1 MIKLVIADDE
11 ERVCRLINALGD
23 WDTLGIKVVGI
34 ARNGVEA
41 LQLLGREK
49 VDILITDIRMPGY
62 NGLELI
68 ERVKKLS
75 DSTKVIIISGYA
87 SFEYAQNALKY
98 GVNDYL
104 LKPISRQALNESLQS
119 LCCQIQKEKEQNRIL
134 EDSSREREEELS
146 RIRRT
151 LLSDLINVQSLVLS
165 ENKLEEQY
173 HFHARKGSY
182 RIFILKMD
190 LPHEK
195 MEEETASHFWSRAE
209 EIFLKDTEKN
219 CIDRVLLRQGVCLYG
234 LVHYAPAAEENIRRS
249 FRTCLNH
256 VLARQE
262 IFGVAELTLA
272 LGEEVRSP
280 ADLDRSLLSARRRI
294 TERILEG
301 TGKVIDKSVE
311 TQMLLGKRLLDK
323 YNREAGFAIDHLDR
337 EGLIRA
343 CSSLQEEI
351 EGSKGVHGWE
361 ILDLITE
368 AGRLFTLHLELPSQ
382 REYLETFLQDCID
395 SLSVEELFETL
406 KDFTVTQLDL
416 FIADREE
423 ETVRPIRIARQYIH
437 QHFAEPITLEEVSE
451 KAGLTPAYF
460 SALFKKET
468 EVGFARYLMN
478 ERIEASKELLRESNL
493 PVQEICKR
501 VGYHD
506 LKHFAHLFEKTTGVK
521 PAVYRKLYG

>member
-151 LLSDLINVQSLVLS
+151 LLNDLINVQSLALS

-173 HFHARKGSY
+173 HFHARKGCY
-182 RIFILKMD
+182 RVFILKMD

-195 MEEETASHFWSRAE
+195 MEEETAAHFWNRAE
-209 EIFLKDTEKN
+209 ELFL
-219 CIDRVLLRQGVCLYG
+219 
-234 LVHYAPAAEENIRRS
+234 
-249 FRTCLNH
+249 
-256 VLARQE
+256 
-262 IFGVAELTLA
+262 
-272 LGEEVRSP
+272 
-280 ADLDRSLLSARRRI
+280 
-294 TERILEG
+294 
-301 TGKVIDKSVE
+301 
-311 TQMLLGKRLLDK
+311 
-323 YNREAGFAIDHLDR
+323 
-337 EGLIRA
+337 
-343 CSSLQEEI
+343 
-351 EGSKGVHGWE
+351 
-361 ILDLITE
+361 
-368 AGRLFTLHLELPSQ
+368 
-382 REYLETFLQDCID
+382 
-395 SLSVEELFETL
+395 
-406 KDFTVTQLDL
+406 
-416 FIADREE
+416 
-423 ETVRPIRIARQYIH
+423 
-437 QHFAEPITLEEVSE
+437 
-451 KAGLTPAYF
+451 
-460 SALFKKET
+460 
-468 EVGFARYLMN
+468 
-478 ERIEASKELLRESNL
+478 KELLDSLAMSGVANEIAGSSAPTSGSEHLISHALDSFLERPQL
-493 PVQEICKR
+493 HGVQVGIATYIMCKILDHRWKR
-501 VGYHD
+501 VDTIFTKTGFWDYCATLD
-506 LKHFAHLFEKTTGVK
+506 LKAEDYSKAIDMAPSIKPHRHTYLHEEK
-521 PAVYRKLYG
+521 YRDMAKALLSSDEKLKAILH